1 MSSVIKVAKLDNE
14 IVSLLKESGAPMT
27 LKEIATKVGKP
38 EKTVYKALRRLFEKE
53 KISSVNR
60 QYSLT
65 ES

>member
-1 MSSVIKVAKLDNE
+1 VIEVAKLDNE
-14 IVSLLKESGAPMT
+14 IISLLKESGAPMT
-27 LKEIATKVGKP
+27 LKEIAAKIGKP
-38 EKTVYKALRRLFEKE
+38 EKTVYRALKRLFEKE